1 MSKRTCTKC
10 IQTSVAAVWNGDL
23 CPRCGWQNGDE
34 QAVVRPSTSMLINK
48 PSIIATL
55 STLGWGL
62 FAIMGLGGL
71 ILMKQDG
78 GEILGVSLIVAGV
91 LQLSIFLGFS
101 AIIDQLH
108 QINLNTSI
116 SDEDK

>member
-1 MSKRTCTKC
+1 MSERTCNKC
-10 IQTSVAAVWNGDL
+10 FVSSTTDVWIESL
-23 CPRCGWQNGDE
+23 CPLCGFDNSGGY
-34 QAVVRPSTSMLINK
+34 AHPSSSTESTK

-116 SDEDK
+116 LDEDK